1 MEMWINPKCSKCRVA
16 LAEAETAKVDV
27 VERRYLDEPPT
38 AKELD
43 EVLRKLGKE
52 PWEITRMKEPLAAE
66 LGLAKKPKDRA
77 AWIAILANNPSLIE
91 RPIVIREDGTA
102 YVARD
107 PETLKKA
114 LGR

>member
-1 MEMWINPKCSKCRVA
+1 MQMWINPKCSKCRTA
-16 LAEAETAKVDV
+16 LAEAEGTDFT
-27 VERRYLDEPPT
+27 ERRYLEQPPT
-38 AKELD
+38 EAELD
-43 EVLRKLGKE
+43 DVLRKLGKE

-66 LGLAKKPKDRA
+66 LGLAKKPKVRA
-77 AWIAILANNPSLIE
+77 AWIAILAKNPSLIE
-91 RPIVIREDGTA
+91 RPIIVRDDGTA